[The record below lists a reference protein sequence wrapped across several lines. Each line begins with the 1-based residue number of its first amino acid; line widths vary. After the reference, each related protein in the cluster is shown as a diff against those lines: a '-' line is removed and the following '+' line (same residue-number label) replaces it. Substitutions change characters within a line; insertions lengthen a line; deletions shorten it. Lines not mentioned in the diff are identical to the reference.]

1 MEVKNHHTIKIAG
14 FLKGIGSVFLTG
26 LILLIADWS
35 NRNISGED
43 KKTGPEKTVR
53 QDALSVENSRF
64 FQSPVRM
71 AIVHYVLSPDCEDVT
86 SGILQRFTEL
96 GHLRNNDYSL
106 DEYIANADAA
116 TLNNIVR
123 VVSERK
129 YDLIFST
136 ILMTTQALSKQ
147 IKDVPILFCIVADP
161 VGNGL
166 GKSYREHIPNLTG
179 IDGMSYTDEGIHLV
193 KKYIPEIKTAGTL
206 FNPGEMAAIS
216 ILRELTRSCRE
227 NGIQLI
233 AIPANSVTEV
243 SDATM
248 NLCREKVDAIC
259 QIPDNCTIPGF
270 SGMVKVT
277 RKERVPLFCFISS
290 QVALGAIAAVA
301 GDYVQQGK
309 EVTNLAV
316 EVISGKSPAVI
327 PFSRLKYIRTVINP
341 AAAKIYGIST
351 PEELLS
357 SADMIVGG
365 DENMSQGN

>member
-1 MEVKNHHTIKIAG
+1 MKNHHSIKFTG
-14 FLKGIGSVFLTG
+14 FLKGIGSLFIAG
-26 LILLIADWS
+26 LILLIADRS
-35 NRNISGED
+35 NRNVPGED
-43 KKTGPEKTVR
+43 EMNRSGKMIR
-53 QDALSVENSRF
+53 QDTLSGRNIRF
-64 FQSPVRM
+64 FQPPVRM

-86 SGILQRFTEL
+86 SGILQRFKEL
-96 GHLRNNDYSL
+96 GHLRNNDFSL

-123 VVSERK
+123 VVSEKK

-136 ILMTTQALSKQ
+136 ILATTQALSKQ
-147 IKDVPILFCIVADP
+147 IKDVPILFSIVADP

-166 GKSYREHIPNLTG
+166 GKSYGEHIPNLTG
-179 IDGMSYTDEGIHLV
+179 IDGMSFTDEGIQLV

-206 FNPGEMAAIS
+206 YNPGEMAAIS
-216 ILRELTRSCRE
+216 SLRELARSCRE

-233 AIPANSVTEV
+233 SVPTNSVTEV
-243 SDATM
+243 TDATM
-248 NLCREKVDAIC
+248 NLCRGKVDAIC

-290 QVALGAIAAVA
+290 QVKLGAIAAVA

-309 EVTNLAV
+309 EVADVAV
-316 EVISGKSPAVI
+316 EVVRGKSPSGI

-341 AAAKIYGIST
+341 NAAEAYGLTT
-351 PEELLS
+351 PEELLKT
-357 SADMIVGG
+357 ADMIIR
-365 DENMSQGN
+365 EIEKN